1 MRGSSQNRVPVFSP
15 QNRWLIT
22 SLAPSMTRHGTLAEW
37 LDDFAAGLCWGALSA
52 VVFVALLMPGDA
64 LRAVEAAA
72 MLIGGM

>member
-1 MRGSSQNRVPVFSP
+1 
-15 QNRWLIT
+15 
-22 SLAPSMTRHGTLAEW
+22 MTRHGTLAEW
-37 LDDFAAGLCWGALSA
+37 LGDFAAGLCWGALSA